1 MPMPI
6 AADSLL
12 GHLQTLDDPRRRAGR
27 RYPLASI
34 LGALILGA
42 LNGHSS
48 GSGAWDWARQH
59 WREIWRPLGFRSPHC
74 PVYTTVWNLL
84 QALDAAALDCL
95 IAAWLEAVLG
105 QPLGGLS
112 ADGKT
117 LRGSRR
123 GAVPGLKLV
132 SLFHHELGLVLDQQQ
147 VADGKGE
154 QKTALALLRASPL
167 QGRVVTLDAG
177 LISAEATQ
185 VITSAGGDYIGVVKE
200 NYPSVKADIDSWM
213 VDQGVAL
220 SPPGAATSGR
230 PQRQQ
235 GPRTDRDP

>member
-6 AADSLL
+6 PADSLL

-27 RYPLASI
+27 QYPLASI

-42 LNGHSS
+42 LNGQSS

-59 WREIWRPLGFRSPHC
+59 WGAIWRPLGFRSPHC

-84 QALDAAALDCL
+84 QALDTDALERL
-95 IAAWLEAVLG
+95 IAAWLEKGLG
-105 QPLGGLS
+105 HPLGGVS

-123 GAVPGLKLV
+123 GALAGLKLV
-132 SLFHHELGLVLDQQQ
+132 SVFQHELGVVLGQQQ
-147 VADGKGE
+147 VPDGAGE
-154 QKTALALLRASPL
+154 QATALAVLRAIPL

-185 VITSAGGDYIGVVKE
+185 EITTAEGDYIGVVKE
-200 NYPSVKADIDSWM
+200 NYPSVKADIDAWIE
-213 VDQGVAL
+213 DQGVAF
-220 SPPGAATSGR
+220 SPPEPPSPRRA
-230 PQRQQ
+230 QRQ
-235 GPRTDRDP
+235 

>member
-6 AADSLL
+6 PADSLL
-12 GHLQTLDDPRRRAGR
+12 GHLQTLDDPRRPAGR
-27 RYPLASI
+27 QYPLAGI

-42 LNGHSS
+42 LNGQSS

-59 WREIWRPLGFRSPHC
+59 WGQIWRPLGFHSPHC

-84 QALDAAALDCL
+84 QALDADQLDRL
-95 IAAWLEAVLG
+95 IVAWLEKLLG
-105 QPLGGLS
+105 HPVGGVS

-123 GAVPGLKLV
+123 GTLAGLKLV
-132 SLFHHELGLVLDQQQ
+132 SVFHHEVGVVLGQQQ
-147 VADGKGE
+147 IADGEGE
-154 QKTALALLRASPL
+154 QKTALAVLRSIPL

-185 VITSAGGDYIGVVKE
+185 VITSAEGDYIGVVKE
-200 NYPSVKADIDSWM
+200 NYPSVKADIDAWIE
-213 VDQGVAL
+213 DQGVAL
-220 SPPGAATSGR
+220 SPPGAPSSRR
-230 PQRQQ
+230 PQR
-235 GPRTDRDP
+235 